1 MGSNPDDSGAKDYH
15 ATTPVAGLVF
25 RVDPQTSL
33 YANYG
38 RGFETPTFVE
48 LAYRNGGTGLNFD
61 LAPARSR
68 HLEAGAKAVRP
79 GAGRANVALFDIR
92 TRDEIVPDVS
102 LQPGRNIFRNAG
114 RTERRGLELAA
125 ESLWAGPFE
134 ARAAYTYLEATF
146 AEDFGTASA
155 GKMLPGVPKEQLYA
169 EGAWRY
175 APWGLRLGLEVL
187 HRARVPV
194 DDENTEFAA
203 TFTVVNAVV
212 GFEQRGAGWR
222 VNEYLRVDNVG
233 DRSYVGSVIV
243 NDGNSRFYEPAPGR
257 NVLVGVQANLTF

>member
-1 MGSNPDDSGAKDYH
+1 
-15 ATTPVAGLVF
+15 
-25 RVDPQTSL
+25 
-33 YANYG
+33 
-38 RGFETPTFVE
+38 
-48 LAYRNGGTGLNFD
+48 
-61 LAPARSR
+61 
-68 HLEAGAKAVRP
+68 
-79 GAGRANVALFDIR
+79 
-92 TRDEIVPDVS
+92 
-102 LQPGRNIFRNAG
+102 
-114 RTERRGLELAA
+114 
-125 ESLWAGPFE
+125 
-134 ARAAYTYLEATF
+134 
-146 AEDFGTASA
+146 
-155 GKMLPGVPKEQLYA
+155 MLPGVPKEQLYA